1 VSYQVFA
8 RKYRPQ
14 VFDDI
19 LGQNHVVQTL
29 KNAIEQQRLAHAYLF
44 VGPRGTG
51 KTSTARVLAKA
62 LNCVHGPT
70 VTPCGV
76 CDSCREISQGIS
88 LDVLE
93 IDGASN
99 NSVDQVRELREN
111 VRFAPVG
118 GKFKIYIVDEV
129 HMLTPQ
135 AFNAL
140 LKTLEEPP
148 SHVKFVFATT
158 EPHKVLPTILS
169 RCQRFDLRRIPA
181 QIIAK
186 HLTFIAEK
194 EGIRLDSDAA
204 AAIAVAAE
212 GGLRDAESM
221 LDQLVAFCG
230 DKISEKEVLEVFG
243 LTSEHVVVDLIRA
256 VLHQNASQ
264 ALSVTHQQAE
274 AGKDLSKL
282 LADLLGFL
290 RNLLVYQ
297 IDPQSLREEISDHA
311 RQALDEFAPLV
322 PPEKL
327 LRLIEQISEI
337 ETSIRW
343 ASNKKLHLE
352 IALIRGIQTLGEVSL
367 ESVIDALEELR
378 GPGSGSPNSGVSNER
393 TPPAALKSTR
403 LAADYAPG
411 PETRRQSAEPK
422 DPADKGRGPMT
433 DAAPESLTTSESP
446 VANTPSV
453 STTELEE
460 QSEVASPSLDS
471 SWLRVLQEVSS
482 SRPLVLSWIENA
494 IPLRFESGI
503 LTLGFP
509 KDRVIAVESLSR
521 ANTKAF
527 LEEICGEVLGQACKL
542 QFEFNDGL
550 RPISRPA
557 APKPVDPME
566 DFKNDPLIQKAL
578 ELFKA
583 EIQAEA

>member
-1 VSYQVFA
+1 MSYQVFA

-111 VRFAPVG
+111 VRFAPVC

-148 SHVKFVFATT
+148 SHVKFIFATT

-194 EGIRLDSDAA
+194 EGIRLDPDAA

-256 VLHQNASQ
+256 VLYQNASQ

-311 RQALDEFAPLV
+311 RQALDEFAPLA

-352 IALIRGIQTLGEVSL
+352 IALIRGIQTLGEVGL

-378 GPGSGSPNSGVSNER
+378 GAGSGSSNSGVSTER
-393 TPPAALKSTR
+393 TPPAQKSTR
-403 LAADYAPG
+403 SPAEYAHG
-411 PETRRQSAEPK
+411 PETRRQTAEPE
-422 DPADKGRGPMT
+422 DPADKSPIPVT
-433 DAAPESLTTSESP
+433 AAAPESTTISEPPIS
-446 VANTPSV
+446 NTPLV
-453 STTELEE
+453 PTKELGE
-460 QSEVASPSLDS
+460 QSEVASSSLDS

-482 SRPLVLSWIENA
+482 RRPLVLSWIESA
-494 IPLRFESGI
+494 SPLRFESGT

-509 KDRVIAVESLSR
+509 KDRAIAIESLSR
-521 ANTKAF
+521 ANTKTF

-542 QFEFNDGL
+542 EFELKDGL
-550 RPISRPA
+550 APVSRPA

>member
-1 VSYQVFA
+1 MSYQVFA

-70 VTPCGV
+70 VNPCGV

-111 VRFAPVG
+111 VRFAPVR

-158 EPHKVLPTILS
+158 EPHRVLPTILS
-169 RCQRFDLRRIPA
+169 RCQRFDLRRIPN

-194 EGIRLDSDAA
+194 EGIHLDPDAG

-230 DKISEKEVLEVFG
+230 DKIGEKEVLEVFG

-256 VLHQNASQ
+256 ILQQNASK
-264 ALSVTHQQAE
+264 ALSVTQQQAE

-297 IDPQSLREEISDHA
+297 IDPQSLHEEVSEHA

-322 PPEKL
+322 SPEKL

-352 IALIRGIQTLGEVSL
+352 IALIGGIQTLGEVGL

-378 GPGSGSPNSGVSNER
+378 GSGSGSSSTPVSNDR
-393 TPPAALKSTR
+393 TPPAQKSPR
-403 LAADYAPG
+403 MAADSPPG
-411 PETRRQSAEPK
+411 LEIRRQ
-422 DPADKGRGPMT
+422 
-433 DAAPESLTTSESP
+433 APEARIPAEKSPDPTTATRQESLAGSEPGASHSP
-446 VANTPSV
+446 SITK
-453 STTELEE
+453 TEMEE
-460 QSEVASPSLDS
+460 LSEVESASLES
-471 SWLRVLQEVSS
+471 SWIRILQEVSS
-482 SRPLVLSWIENA
+482 RRPLVLSWIENA
-494 IPLRFESGI
+494 SPLTFEGGT

-509 KDRVIAVESLSR
+509 RDQAIAIESLSR
-521 ANTKAF
+521 PGTKTF
-527 LEEICGEVLGQACKL
+527 LEAICGEVLGQACKL
-542 QFEFNDGL
+542 QFELKKGL
-550 RPISRPA
+550 KPVTSPA
-557 APKPVDPME
+557 APKPADPME

>member
-1 VSYQVFA
+1 MSYQVFA

-111 VRFAPVG
+111 VRFAPVR

-129 HMLTPQ
+129 HMLTSQ

-148 SHVKFVFATT
+148 SHVKFIFATT

-194 EGIRLDSDAA
+194 EGIRLDPDAA

-256 VLHQNASQ
+256 VLYQNASQ

-352 IALIRGIQTLGEVSL
+352 IALIRGIQTLGEVGL

-378 GPGSGSPNSGVSNER
+378 VAGSGSSNSGVSNER
-393 TPPAALKSTR
+393 TPPAQKSTR
-403 LAADYAPG
+403 PPADYAHG
-411 PETRRQSAEPK
+411 PETRRQTAEPK
-422 DPADKGRGPMT
+422 DRADKGPIPVT
-433 DAAPESLTTSESP
+433 AAAPEGPTISEPPIS
-446 VANTPSV
+446 NTPSIP
-453 STTELEE
+453 TKELEE
-460 QSEVASPSLDS
+460 QSEVASSSLDS

-482 SRPLVLSWIENA
+482 RRPLVLSWIESA
-494 IPLRFESGI
+494 SPLRFESGT

-509 KDRVIAVESLSR
+509 RDRAIAVESLSR
-521 ANTKAF
+521 ANTKTF

-542 QFEFNDGL
+542 QFELKDGL
-550 RPISRPA
+550 TPVSRPA
-557 APKPVDPME
+557 APRPIDPME

>member
-70 VTPCGV
+70 VNPCGV

-111 VRFAPVG
+111 VRFAPVR
-118 GKFKIYIVDEV
+118 GKFKIYVVDEV

-158 EPHKVLPTILS
+158 EPHRVLPTILS
-169 RCQRFDLRRIPA
+169 RCQRFDLRRIPN

-194 EGIRLDSDAA
+194 EGIHLDPDAA

-230 DKISEKEVLEVFG
+230 DKIGEKEVLEVFG

-256 VLHQNASQ
+256 ILQQSASK

-297 IDPQSLREEISDHA
+297 IDPQSLHEEVGEHA

-322 PPEKL
+322 SPEKL

-352 IALIRGIQTLGEVSL
+352 IALIRGIQTLGEVGL

-378 GPGSGSPNSGVSNER
+378 GSGSGSSSTPVSNDR
-393 TPPAALKSTR
+393 TPPAQKSPR
-403 LAADYAPG
+403 MAADSPPG
-411 PETRRQSAEPK
+411 LEIRRQAPEARIPAEKSP
-422 DPADKGRGPMT
+422 DPT
-433 DAAPESLTTSESP
+433 TAARPESLAGSGPIASHSP
-446 VANTPSV
+446 SIPK
-453 STTELEE
+453 TEMEE
-460 QSEVASPSLDS
+460 LSEVESASLES
-471 SWLRVLQEVSS
+471 SWIRILQEVSS
-482 SRPLVLSWIENA
+482 RRPLVLSWTENA
-494 IPLRFESGI
+494 SPLTFEGGT

-509 KDRVIAVESLSR
+509 RDQAIAIESLSR
-521 ANTKAF
+521 PGTKAF
-527 LEEICGEVLGQACKL
+527 LEAICGEVLGQACKL
-542 QFEFNDGL
+542 QFELKEGL
-550 RPISRPA
+550 KPVTRPA
-557 APKPVDPME
+557 APKPADPME

>member
-111 VRFAPVG
+111 VRFAPVR

-194 EGIRLDSDAA
+194 EGIRLEPDAA

-256 VLHQNASQ
+256 VLHQNTSQ

-367 ESVIDALEELR
+367 ESVIDALEDLR
-378 GPGSGSPNSGVSNER
+378 GPGSGSPTSGISNER
-393 TPPAALKSTR
+393 TPPAQKSTR

-411 PETRRQSAEPK
+411 VETRRQTAEPIV
-422 DPADKGRGPMT
+422 PADKGPDPMT
-433 DAAPESLTTSESP
+433 AAAPESLTISAPP

-453 STTELEE
+453 PTTELEE
-460 QSEVASPSLDS
+460 QSEVPSPSLDS

-494 IPLRFESGI
+494 IPLRFESGT

-509 KDRVIAVESLSR
+509 KDRAVAVESLSR
-521 ANTKAF
+521 ANTRAF
-527 LEEICGEVLGQACKL
+527 LEEICGEILGQACKL
-542 QFEFNDGL
+542 QFELKDGL
-550 RPISRPA
+550 TPISKPA

>member
-70 VTPCGV
+70 VNPCGV
-76 CDSCREISQGIS
+76 CDSCREIAQGIS

-111 VRFAPVG
+111 VRFAPVR
-118 GKFKIYIVDEV
+118 GKFKLYIVDEV

-158 EPHKVLPTILS
+158 EPHRVLPTILS

-194 EGIRLDSDAA
+194 EGIHLDPDAA

-230 DKISEKEVLEVFG
+230 DKIGEKEVLEVFG

-256 VLHQNASQ
+256 ILQQNASK

-297 IDPQSLREEISDHA
+297 IDPPSLHEEISEHA

-322 PPEKL
+322 SPEKL

-352 IALIRGIQTLGEVSL
+352 IALIRGIQTLGEIGL

-378 GPGSGSPNSGVSNER
+378 GSGSSSSSARVSNDR
-393 TPPAALKSTR
+393 TPPAQKSPR
-403 LAADYAPG
+403 MAADSPPG
-411 PETRRQSAEPK
+411 VEIRRQAPEPN
-422 DPADKGRGPMT
+422 DPAGKSSDLTTATR
-433 DAAPESLTTSESP
+433 PESLAGSEPGTSNSP
-446 VANTPSV
+446 SITK
-453 STTELEE
+453 TEMEE
-460 QSEVASPSLDS
+460 LSEVESASLES
-471 SWLRVLQEVSS
+471 SWIRILQEVSS
-482 SRPLVLSWIENA
+482 RRPLVLSWIENA
-494 IPLRFESGI
+494 SPLTFESGT
-503 LTLGFP
+503 LTVGFP
-509 KDRVIAVESLSR
+509 KDQAIAIESLSR
-521 ANTKAF
+521 SGTKTF
-527 LEEICGEVLGQACKL
+527 LEAICGEVLGQACKL
-542 QFEFNDGL
+542 QFELKEGL
-550 RPISRPA
+550 TPITRPA
-557 APKPVDPME
+557 APKPDDPME

>member
-1 VSYQVFA
+1 MSYQVFA

-70 VTPCGV
+70 VTPCGI

-111 VRFAPVG
+111 VRFAPVR

-148 SHVKFVFATT
+148 AHVKFIFATT

-186 HLTFIAEK
+186 HLTFIADK
-194 EGIRLDSDAA
+194 EGIRLDPDAA

-243 LTSEHVVVDLIRA
+243 LTSEHVVVELIRA

-264 ALSVTHQQAE
+264 ALNVTDQQAE

-322 PPEKL
+322 PAEKL

-352 IALIRGIQTLGEVSL
+352 IALIRGIQTLGEVGL

-378 GPGSGSPNSGVSNER
+378 GPGSGSSTSGVSSER
-393 TPPAALKSTR
+393 TRPAQKSTR
-403 LAADYAPG
+403 LPADHAHG
-411 PETRRQSAEPK
+411 PETRRQTAEQK
-422 DPADKGRGPMT
+422 DPADKGPIPMT
-433 DAAPESLTTSESP
+433 AVAPGSLTISEPP
-446 VANTPSV
+446 VSDTPSV
-453 STTELEE
+453 PTTELEE
-460 QSEVASPSLDS
+460 QSEVASASLDS

-482 SRPLVLSWIENA
+482 RRPLVLSWIESA
-494 IPLRFESGI
+494 SPLRFESGT

-509 KDRVIAVESLSR
+509 KDRAIAVESLSR

-542 QFEFNDGL
+542 QFELKDGL
-550 RPISRPA
+550 TPVSRPTV
-557 APKPVDPME
+557 PKPVDPME

>member
-70 VTPCGV
+70 VNPCGV

-111 VRFAPVG
+111 VRFAPVR
-118 GKFKIYIVDEV
+118 GKFKIYVVDEV

-158 EPHKVLPTILS
+158 EPHRVLPTILS
-169 RCQRFDLRRIPA
+169 RCQRFDLRRIPN

-194 EGIRLDSDAA
+194 EGIHLDPDAA

-230 DKISEKEVLEVFG
+230 DKIGEKEVLEVFG

-256 VLHQNASQ
+256 ILQQSASK

-297 IDPQSLREEISDHA
+297 IDPQSLHEEVGEHA

-322 PPEKL
+322 SPEKL

-352 IALIRGIQTLGEVSL
+352 IALIRGIQTLGEVGL

-378 GPGSGSPNSGVSNER
+378 GSGSGSSSTPVSNDR
-393 TPPAALKSTR
+393 TPPAQKSPR
-403 LAADYAPG
+403 MAADSP
-411 PETRRQSAEPK
+411 PRLEIRRQAPEARIPAEKSP
-422 DPADKGRGPMT
+422 DPT
-433 DAAPESLTTSESP
+433 TAARPESLAGSGPIASHSP
-446 VANTPSV
+446 SIPK
-453 STTELEE
+453 TEMEE
-460 QSEVASPSLDS
+460 LSEVESASLES
-471 SWLRVLQEVSS
+471 SWIRILQEVSS
-482 SRPLVLSWIENA
+482 RRPLVLSWTENA
-494 IPLRFESGI
+494 SPLTFEGGT

-509 KDRVIAVESLSR
+509 RDQAIAIESLSR
-521 ANTKAF
+521 PGTKAF
-527 LEEICGEVLGQACKL
+527 LEAICGEVLGQACKL
-542 QFEFNDGL
+542 QFELKEGL
-550 RPISRPA
+550 KPVTRPA
-557 APKPVDPME
+557 APKPADPME

>member
-70 VTPCGV
+70 VNPCGV
-76 CDSCREISQGIS
+76 CDSCREISQGNS

-111 VRFAPVG
+111 VRFAPVR

-148 SHVKFVFATT
+148 AHVKFVFATT

-181 QIIAK
+181 LIIAK

-194 EGIRLDSDAA
+194 EGIHLDSDAA

-230 DKISEKEVLEVFG
+230 NKIGEKEVLEVFG
-243 LTSEHVVVDLIRA
+243 LTSEHIVVDLIRA

-282 LADLLGFL
+282 LADVLGFL

-311 RQALDEFAPLV
+311 RQSLDELAPLAS
-322 PPEKL
+322 PAKL

-352 IALIRGIQTLGEVSL
+352 IALIRGIQTLGEVGL
-367 ESVIDALEELR
+367 ESVIGALEQLR
-378 GPGSGSPNSGVSNER
+378 GTGSGPASIRSGDN
-393 TPPAALKSTR
+393 TPTARKSR
-403 LAADYAPG
+403 APSESASG
-411 PETRRQSAEPK
+411 FETRR
-422 DPADKGRGPMT
+422 PADGQKDSAGKSSDPIAVMPQK
-433 DAAPESLTTSESP
+433 DLAISEPPPSIAPEGGESERVGESASESL
-446 VANTPSV
+446 S
-453 STTELEE
+453 LEE
-460 QSEVASPSLDS
+460 
-471 SWLRVLQEVSS
+471 SWLRILEEVGSR
-482 SRPLVLSWIENA
+482 RPLVLSWIENA
-494 IPLRFESGI
+494 SPLAFEGGT

-509 KDRVIAVESLSR
+509 KDRAIAIESLSR
-521 ANTKAF
+521 PSTRTF
-527 LEEICGEVLGQACKL
+527 LEELASEVLDQSCKL
-542 QFEFNDGL
+542 QFELRDGL
-550 RPISRPA
+550 TPMSRPA
-557 APKPVDPME
+557 PPKRIDPLE

>member
-111 VRFAPVG
+111 VRFAPVR

-194 EGIRLDSDAA
+194 EGIRLEPDAA

-297 IDPQSLREEISDHA
+297 IDPQSLRGEISDHA

-367 ESVIDALEELR
+367 ESVIDALEDLR
-378 GPGSGSPNSGVSNER
+378 GPGSGSPISGVSNER
-393 TPPAALKSTR
+393 TPPAQKSTR

-411 PETRRQSAEPK
+411 LENRRQTAEPI
-422 DPADKGRGPMT
+422 DPADKGPDPMT
-433 DAAPESLTTSESP
+433 AGAPESLTISAPP

-453 STTELEE
+453 PTTELEE
-460 QSEVASPSLDS
+460 QSEVPSPSLDS

-494 IPLRFESGI
+494 IPLRFESGT

-509 KDRVIAVESLSR
+509 KDRAVAVESLSR

-527 LEEICGEVLGQACKL
+527 LEEICGEVFGQACKL
-542 QFEFNDGL
+542 QFELKDGL
-550 RPISRPA
+550 TPISRPA